1 MQKLFKEVQSFYTK
15 EMQNPVWTRCLEKIR
30 EEKEKYFVPTFI
42 WNSEMSIMLI
52 SDT

>member
-15 EMQNPVWTRCLEKIR
+15 EMQNPVRTRCLEKIR
-30 EEKEKYFVPTFI
+30 EEKYFVPTFI